1 MSSTPLTEFGIVVF
15 LALTVGLLLAR
26 IGISSSLGFI
36 LVGLI
41 LGDSGIHYLSS
52 TGVSAIFGEL
62 GLIMIMF
69 YLGMEVSVK
78 RLKETGAVSFLLVL
92 VEMTVSFLFG
102 FFVSK
107 FFGLT
112 DFEAFIIGSIL
123 IATSTV
129 EAVSFIFEKNAVKA
143 MESRIAMSGLVIE
156 DFVSILVLVF
166 ISTFGSTHQFGLA
179 VVNGLIF
186 VFAMFFVVSRVSKR
200 LFDVL
205 ESWGQSNKMV
215 LYALAIGVIVS
226 YIGSFLGVSP
236 VLGAYFAGFALSET
250 KYSDE
255 IKKELGFF
263 KNFFILFF
271 FVSFG
276 ASVLIPTVLTKMLI
290 LGVVLFIGYVVLKL
304 LVYGFFGV
312 ALGLNVL
319 SSLSVASITM
329 SLGEFGIIIASSA
342 AALNV
347 GGVPLFPNSSD
358 LILVA
363 FVLIVLTTVVSPFI
377 FERVDVISNWIID
390 LYPERA
396 REHVKSLGFRMR
408 DFEKSLSSS
417 FLNNEWMNSLEKLVL
432 NLALAFS
439 IVYLSFI
446 VNIQGF
452 LTGFSLPVQLS
463 VAALLLV
470 LIIWPLYRV
479 VEELKFLVY
488 KVSFSTTSRM
498 FPLVDENSLIV
509 EKQVSDLFTSFF
521 ISAVGFASFV
531 LLYLDFGW
539 NVFALLIP
547 AVFTMLSF
555 MYFGKSVSSV
565 FDYYG
570 KYQEVSF
577 GESRNKKITGISNEF
592 DRDEEI
598 LKKLNLTRIEARE
611 KIQDA
616 LKSGN
621 ASKARLLVLQLRD
634 DEAALMKDFMAKS
647 GHS

>member
-1 MSSTPLTEFGIVVF
+1 MDSTPLTEFGIVVF
-15 LALTVGLLLAR
+15 LALTVGLVLAR
-26 IGISSSLGFI
+26 FGISASLGFI
-36 LVGLI
+36 LVGLL
-41 LGDSGIHYLSS
+41 LGNSGIHYISS

-102 FFVSK
+102 FIVSK

-143 MESRIAMSGLVIE
+143 MESRIAMSGLIIQ

-186 VFAMFFVVSRVSKR
+186 VFAMFFVVNRISAR

-215 LYALAIGVIVS
+215 LYALAIGVLVS
-226 YIGSFLGVSP
+226 YVGSFLGISP

-250 KYSDE
+250 VYSE
-255 IKKELGFF
+255 KVKKELGLF

-276 ASVLIPTVLTKMLI
+276 ASVIIPSILTKMLL
-290 LGVVLFIGYVVLKL
+290 LGLVLFFGYVILKL

-319 SSLSVASITM
+319 SSLSIASITM
-329 SLGEFGIIIASSA
+329 TLGEFGIIIASSA

-347 GGVPLFPNSSD
+347 GGVPLFSNSSD
-358 LILVA
+358 LTLVA
-363 FVLIVLTTVVSPFI
+363 FVLIVLTTIVSPFI

-390 LYPERA
+390 AYPESV
-396 REHVKSLGFRMR
+396 REHVKSLGYKARS
-408 DFEKSLSSS
+408 FEKTLSSS
-417 FLNNEWMNSLEKLVL
+417 FLHNEWFDSLEKLVV

-439 IVYLSFI
+439 IVYLSFV
-446 VNIQGF
+446 VNLQGF

-463 VAALLLV
+463 VASLLLI
-470 LIIWPLYRV
+470 LIIWPLYRA

-498 FPLVDENSLIV
+498 FPFVDENSLMI
-509 EKQVSDLFTSFF
+509 ERQVSDLFTSFF
-521 ISAVGFASFV
+521 ISAVGFLSV
-531 LLYLDFGW
+531 VIVYLNFGW

-547 AVFTMLSF
+547 SVFTMLSF
-555 MYFGKSVSSV
+555 MYFGKSVSSI

-570 KYQEVSF
+570 KYQSVSF
-577 GESRNKKITGISNEF
+577 GESRNKKILSVSTEF
-592 DRDEEI
+592 DRDEEM

-616 LKSGN
+616 LRSGD

-634 DEAALMKDFMAKS
+634 EEKALMSEFMTKTKQS
-647 GHS
+647 

>member
-1 MSSTPLTEFGIVVF
+1 MSSAPLTEFGIVVF

-41 LGDSGIHYLSS
+41 LGDSGLHYLSS

-78 RLKETGAVSFLLVL
+78 RLKETGSISFLLVL

-143 MESRIAMSGLVIE
+143 MESRIAMSGLIIQ

-166 ISTFGSTHQFGLA
+166 ISTFGSTHQFGMA
-179 VVNGLIF
+179 VVNGIIF
-186 VFAMFFVVSRVSKR
+186 VFAMFFVVNRISSR

-215 LYALAIGVIVS
+215 LYALAIGVLVS
-226 YIGSFLGVSP
+226 YVGSFLGISP
-236 VLGAYFAGFALSET
+236 ILGAYFAGFALSET
-250 KYSDE
+250 VYSE
-255 IKKELGFF
+255 KIKKELGFF

-276 ASVLIPTVLTKMLI
+276 ASVIIPSILTKMLI
-290 LGVVLFIGYVVLKL
+290 LGLILFFGYVILKL

-329 SLGEFGIIIASSA
+329 TLGEFGIIIASSA

-347 GGVPLFPNSSD
+347 GGVPLFSSSSN

-363 FVLIVLTTVVSPFI
+363 FVLIVLTTIVSPII
-377 FERVDVISNWIID
+377 FEKVDVISNWIID
-390 LYPERA
+390 VYPENV
-396 REHVKSLGFRMR
+396 REHVKSLGYKATS
-408 DFEKSLSSS
+408 FEKAISST
-417 FLNNEWMNSLEKLVL
+417 FLHNEWVDSLEKLVL

-446 VNIQGF
+446 VNIQAI
-452 LTGFSLPVQLS
+452 LTGLSLPVQLS
-463 VAALLLV
+463 VAALLLI

-479 VEELKFLVY
+479 VEEFKFLVY

-498 FPLVDENSLIV
+498 FPFVDENSLMI
-509 EKQVSDLFTSFF
+509 ERQVSDMFTSFF

-539 NVFALLIP
+539 NIFALLIP

-555 MYFGKSVSSV
+555 MYFGKSVSSI

-570 KYQEVSF
+570 KYQSVSF
-577 GESRNKKITGISNEF
+577 GESRNKKILSVSTEF
-592 DRDEEI
+592 DRDEEM

-616 LKSGN
+616 LRRGD

-634 DEAALMKDFMAKS
+634 NEKALMSEFMTKTRQS
-647 GHS
+647 